1 MTITICISHKE
12 DVDGLSSAILI
23 NSAFKEKVSIVL
35 VDYANLIFRLERL
48 LKNLLPVTKG
58 YNRIFICDLG
68 LNKKNQP
75 RFISILGKMVG
86 LGYKV
91 TYIDHHDLEEDAKKE
106 IKKIGVNL
114 IHSTQECTSIHV
126 YNKYKKKLSSN
137 ASFFAAAGA
146 LTDYLDNKP
155 VASSLIPLYDRQFLM
170 LESTAMSYMISS
182 NQNNE
187 EYLYN
192 IVNVLSAMKFPHE
205 IEGGFIEAEKYAK
218 KISNAITSLSKEI
231 KTKDSI
237 ALVQNSLDLASS
249 TVVNFVL
256 GMSEKKIAMVYKY
269 KEEKKVFIISIRGS
283 KDCNVHLGR
292 IVNEIASTLG
302 GSGGGHDKACGAV
315 IPKDSFDK
323 FVELLDTKTSGYI
336 AVN

>member
-23 NSAFKEKVSIVL
+23 NSVFKKVSVVL
-35 VDYANLIFRLERL
+35 VDYANLVNKLEKMI
-48 LKNLLPVTKG
+48 KNLVPVTKG

-68 LNKKNQP
+68 LNKKNQH
-75 RFISILGKMVG
+75 RFISNLGKMIA

-91 TYIDHHDLEEDAKKE
+91 TYIDHHDLEEEAKRE
-106 IKKIGVNL
+106 IKKIGVTF
-114 IHSTQECTSIHV
+114 IHSTEECTSVQV
-126 YNKYKKKLSSN
+126 YTRFKKKLSSN

-155 VASSLIPLYDRQFLM
+155 IASSLISRYDRQFLM
-170 LESTAMSYMISS
+170 LESTALSYMISS

-218 KISNAITSLSKEI
+218 KISNAISSISNEI
-231 KTKDSI
+231 KTKDNL
-237 ALVQNSLDLASS
+237 ALVQNNLDLASS

-256 GMSEKKIAMVYKY
+256 GISEKKIAMVYKY
-269 KEEKKVFIISIRGS
+269 KEEKDVFIISIRGS
-283 KDCNVHLGR
+283 KDCDIHLGR

-302 GSGGGHDKACGAV
+302 GSGGGHDKASGAV
-315 IPKDSFDK
+315 IPKNSFNN
-323 FVELLDTKTSGYI
+323 FVELLDTKTSG
-336 AVN
+336 

>member
-1 MTITICISHKE
+1 MTITVCISHKE

-23 NSAFKEKVSIVL
+23 NSVFKKVSVVL
-35 VDYANLIFRLERL
+35 VDYANLVNKLEKMI
-48 LKNLLPVTKG
+48 KNLVPVTKG

-68 LNKKNQP
+68 LNKKNQY
-75 RFISILGKMVG
+75 RFISILYKMVT

-91 TYIDHHDLEEDAKKE
+91 TYIDHHDLEDEAKKE

-114 IHSTQECTSIHV
+114 IHSTQECTSVHV

-155 VASSLIPLYDRQFLM
+155 VASSLIPRYDRQFLM
-170 LESTAMSYMISS
+170 LESTALSYMISS

-218 KISNAITSLSKEI
+218 KISNAISSISNEI
-231 KTKDSI
+231 KTKDNL
-237 ALVQNSLDLASS
+237 ALVQNNLDLASS

-256 GMSEKKIAMVYKY
+256 GISEKKIAMVYKY
-269 KEEKKVFIISIRGS
+269 KEEKEVFIISIRGS
-283 KDCNVHLGR
+283 KDCDIHLGR

-302 GSGGGHDKACGAV
+302 GSGGGHDKASGAV
-315 IPKDSFDK
+315 IPKNSFNN
-323 FVELLDTKTSGYI
+323 FVELLDTKTSG
-336 AVN
+336 

>member
-23 NSAFKEKVSIVL
+23 NSAFKKKVSILL
-35 VDYANLIFRLERL
+35 VDYANLINKLEKL

-68 LNKKNQP
+68 LNKKNQD
-75 RFISILGKMVG
+75 RFISILYKMVT

-91 TYIDHHDLEEDAKKE
+91 TYIDHHDLENEAKKE

-114 IHSTQECTSIHV
+114 IHSTQECTSVHV
-126 YNKYKKKLSSN
+126 YKKYKKKLATN

-155 VASSLIPLYDRQFLM
+155 VALSIIPRYDRQFLM

-187 EYLYN
+187 EYLYH

-218 KISNAITSLSKEI
+218 KISNAISSISNEI
-231 KTKDSI
+231 KTKNNL
-237 ALVQNSLDLASS
+237 ALVQNNLDLASS

-256 GMSEKKIAMVYKY
+256 GISEKKLALVYKY
-269 KEEKKVFIISIRGS
+269 KEEKEVFIISIRGS
-283 KDCNVHLGR
+283 KDCDVHLGR

-315 IPKDSFDK
+315 IPKNSFNN
-323 FVELLDTKTSGYI
+323 FVELLDRKTSG
-336 AVN
+336 

>member
-1 MTITICISHKE
+1 MTITICIYHKE

-23 NSAFKEKVSIVL
+23 NSVFKKVTVVL
-35 VDYANLIFRLERL
+35 VDYANLVNKLEKMI
-48 LKNLLPVTKG
+48 KNLVPVTKG

-68 LNKKNQP
+68 LNKKNQH
-75 RFISILGKMVG
+75 RIISNLGKMIA

-91 TYIDHHDLEEDAKKE
+91 TYIDHHDLEDEAKRE
-106 IKKIGVNL
+106 IKKIGVTL
-114 IHSTQECTSIHV
+114 VHSTEECTSVQV
-126 YNKYKKKLSSN
+126 YTRFKKKLSSN

-155 VASSLIPLYDRQFLM
+155 IASSLISRYDRQFLM

-187 EYLYN
+187 DYLYN

-218 KISNAITSLSKEI
+218 KISSAIHLLSNEI
-231 KTKDSI
+231 KTKNNL
-237 ALVQNSLDLASS
+237 ALVQNNLDLASS

-256 GMSEKKIAMVYKY
+256 GHSEKKITMIY
-269 KEEKKVFIISIRGS
+269 
-283 KDCNVHLGR
+283 
-292 IVNEIASTLG
+292 
-302 GSGGGHDKACGAV
+302 
-315 IPKDSFDK
+315 
-323 FVELLDTKTSGYI
+323 
-336 AVN
+336 

>member
-23 NSAFKEKVSIVL
+23 KSLFKKVSIVL
-35 VDYANLIFRLERL
+35 VDYANLVNKLEKL
-48 LKNLLPVTKG
+48 IKGLLPVTKG

-68 LNKKNQP
+68 LNKKNQNK
-75 RFISILGKMVG
+75 FISNLSKMID

-91 TYIDHHDLEEDAKKE
+91 TYIDHHDLEEEAKRE
-106 IKKIGVNL
+106 IKKIGVTL
-114 IHSTQECTSIHV
+114 IHSTQECTSIQV
-126 YNKYKKKLSSN
+126 YKRFKKKLSSN

-155 VASSLIPLYDRQFLM
+155 IASSLISCYDRQFLM
-170 LESTAMSYMISS
+170 LESTALSYMISS

-192 IVNVLSAMKFPHE
+192 IVNILSDMKFPHE
-205 IEGGFIEAEKYAK
+205 IEGGFLEAEKYAK
-218 KISNAITSLSKEI
+218 KISNAINSLSHEI
-231 KTKDSI
+231 KTKNNL
-237 ALVQNSLDLASS
+237 AFVQNNLDLASS

-256 GMSEKKIAMVYKY
+256 GSSEKKIAMVYKY
-269 KEEKKVFIISIRGS
+269 KEEKEIFIISIRGS

-292 IVNEIASTLG
+292 TVNDIAAELG

-315 IPKDSFDK
+315 IPKDSFNA
-323 FVELLDTKTSGYI
+323 FVELLDKKLSD
-336 AVN
+336 

>member
-23 NSAFKEKVSIVL
+23 NSAFKKKVSILL
-35 VDYANLIFRLERL
+35 VDYANLINKLEKL

-68 LNKKNQP
+68 LNKKNQD
-75 RFISILGKMVG
+75 RFISILYKMVT

-91 TYIDHHDLEEDAKKE
+91 TYIDHHDLENEAKKE

-114 IHSTQECTSIHV
+114 IHSTQECTSVHV
-126 YNKYKKKLSSN
+126 YNKYKKKLPTN

-155 VASSLIPLYDRQFLM
+155 VALSIIPRYDRQFLM

-187 EYLYN
+187 EYLYH

-218 KISNAITSLSKEI
+218 KISNAISSISNEI
-231 KTKDSI
+231 KTKNNL
-237 ALVQNSLDLASS
+237 ALVQNNLDLASS

-256 GMSEKKIAMVYKY
+256 GISEKKLALVYKY
-269 KEEKKVFIISIRGS
+269 KEEKEVFIISIRGS
-283 KDCNVHLGR
+283 KDCDVHLGR

-315 IPKDSFDK
+315 IPKNSFNN
-323 FVELLDTKTSGYI
+323 FVELLDRKTSG
-336 AVN
+336 

>member
-23 NSAFKEKVSIVL
+23 NSAFKKVSVLL
-35 VDYANLIFRLERL
+35 VDYANLINKLEKL
-48 LKNLLPVTKG
+48 LKSLLPVTKG

-68 LNKKNQP
+68 LNKKNQY
-75 RFISILGKMVG
+75 RFISILYKMVA

-91 TYIDHHDLEEDAKKE
+91 TYIDHHDLEDQAKKE

-114 IHSTQECTSIHV
+114 IHSTQECTSVHV

-155 VASSLIPLYDRQFLM
+155 VASSLIPRYDRQFLM
-170 LESTAMSYMISS
+170 LESTALSYMISS

-218 KISNAITSLSKEI
+218 KISNAISSISNEI
-231 KTKDSI
+231 KTKDNL
-237 ALVQNSLDLASS
+237 ALVQNNLDLASS

-256 GMSEKKIAMVYKY
+256 GISEKKIAMVYKY
-269 KEEKKVFIISIRGS
+269 KEEKEVFIISIRGS
-283 KDCNVHLGR
+283 KDCDVHLGR

-302 GSGGGHDKACGAV
+302 GSGGGHDKASGAV
-315 IPKDSFDK
+315 IPKNSFNN
-323 FVELLDTKTSGYI
+323 FVELLDTKTSG
-336 AVN
+336 

>member
-1 MTITICISHKE
+1 MAITICISHKE

-23 NSAFKEKVSIVL
+23 SSVFKKVSVVL
-35 VDYANLIFRLERL
+35 VDYANLVNKLEKL
-48 LKNLLPVTKG
+48 IKNLLPMSKG

-68 LNKKNQP
+68 LNKKNQNK
-75 RFISILGKMVG
+75 FISSLGKMIS

-106 IKKIGVNL
+106 IKKTGVNL
-114 IHSTQECTSIHV
+114 IHSTEECTSVQV
-126 YNKYKKKLSSN
+126 YKRFKKKLSSN

-155 VASSLIPLYDRQFLM
+155 IASSLISRYDRQFLM

-187 EYLYN
+187 DYLYN
-192 IVNVLSAMKFPHE
+192 IVNVLSTMKFPHE
-205 IEGGFIEAEKYAK
+205 IDGGFVEAEKYAK
-218 KISNAITSLSKEI
+218 KISNAINSLSSKI
-231 KTKDSI
+231 KIKNNL
-237 ALVQNSLDLASS
+237 ALVQNNLDLASS

-256 GMSEKKIAMVYKY
+256 GVSEKKVAMVYKY
-269 KEEKKVFIISIRGS
+269 KEEKEIFIISIRGS

-292 IVNEIASTLG
+292 TVNDIASELG
-302 GSGGGHDKACGAV
+302 GSGGGHNKACGAV
-315 IPKDSFDK
+315 IPKDSFNM
-323 FVELLDTKTSGYI
+323 FVELLDKKLSD
-336 AVN
+336 

>member
-12 DVDGLSSAILI
+12 DVDGLSSAILV
-23 NSAFKEKVSIVL
+23 NCAFKKKVSVLL
-35 VDYANLIFRLERL
+35 VDYANLINKLEKL

-68 LNKKNQP
+68 LNKKNQYT
-75 RFISILGKMVG
+75 FISILSKMVT

-91 TYIDHHDLEEDAKKE
+91 TYIDHHDLEEETKKE

-114 IHSTQECTSIHV
+114 IHSTQECTSVHV
-126 YNKYKKKLSSN
+126 YKKYKKKLSSN

-155 VASSLIPLYDRQFLM
+155 IASSLIPRYDKQFLM
-170 LESTAMSYMISS
+170 LESTALSYMISS

-192 IVNVLSAMKFPHE
+192 VVNVLSGMKFPHE
-205 IEGGFIEAEKYAK
+205 IEGGFVEAEKYAK
-218 KISNAITSLSKEI
+218 KISNAINSISNEI
-231 KTKDSI
+231 KTKDNL
-237 ALVQNSLDLASS
+237 ALVQNNLDLASS

-269 KEEKKVFIISIRGS
+269 KEEKEAFIISIRGS

-315 IPKDSFDK
+315 IPKDSFNK
-323 FVELLDTKTSGYI
+323 FVELVDTKISG
-336 AVN
+336 

>member
-23 NSAFKEKVSIVL
+23 SSVFKKVSVVL
-35 VDYANLIFRLERL
+35 VDYANLVNKLEKL
-48 LKNLLPVTKG
+48 IKNLLPMSKG

-68 LNKKNQP
+68 LNKKNQNK
-75 RFISILGKMVG
+75 FISSLGKMIS

-106 IKKIGVNL
+106 IKKTGVNL
-114 IHSTQECTSIHV
+114 IHSTEECTSVQV
-126 YNKYKKKLSSN
+126 YKRFKKKLSSN

-155 VASSLIPLYDRQFLM
+155 IASSLISRYDRQFLM

-187 EYLYN
+187 DYLYN
-192 IVNVLSAMKFPHE
+192 IVNVLSTMKFPHE
-205 IEGGFIEAEKYAK
+205 IDGGFVEAEKYAK
-218 KISNAITSLSKEI
+218 KISNAINSLSSEI
-231 KTKDSI
+231 KIKNNL
-237 ALVQNSLDLASS
+237 ALVQNNLDLASS

-256 GMSEKKIAMVYKY
+256 GVSEKKVAMVYKY
-269 KEEKKVFIISIRGS
+269 KEEKEIFIISIRGS

-292 IVNEIASTLG
+292 TVNDIASELG
-302 GSGGGHDKACGAV
+302 GSGGGHNKACGAV
-315 IPKDSFDK
+315 IPKDSFNM
-323 FVELLDTKTSGYI
+323 FVELLDKKLSD
-336 AVN
+336 

>member
-23 NSAFKEKVSIVL
+23 NSVFKKVSIVL
-35 VDYANLIFRLERL
+35 VDYANLVNKLEKMI
-48 LKNLLPVTKG
+48 KNLVPVTKG

-68 LNKKNQP
+68 LNKKNQH
-75 RFISILGKMVG
+75 RFISNLGKMIA

-91 TYIDHHDLEEDAKKE
+91 TYIDHHDLEEEAKRE
-106 IKKIGVNL
+106 IKKIGVTF
-114 IHSTQECTSIHV
+114 IHSTEECTSVQV
-126 YNKYKKKLSSN
+126 YTRFKKKLSS
-137 ASFFAAAGA
+137 
-146 LTDYLDNKP
+146 
-155 VASSLIPLYDRQFLM
+155 LISRYDRQFLM

-187 EYLYN
+187 DYLYN

-218 KISNAITSLSKEI
+218 KISSAINLLSNEI
-231 KTKDSI
+231 KTKNNL
-237 ALVQNSLDLASS
+237 ALVQNNLDLASS

-256 GMSEKKIAMVYKY
+256 GSSEKKIAMVYKY
-269 KEEKKVFIISIRGS
+269 KEEKEIFIISIRGA

-292 IVNEIASTLG
+292 TVNDIASELG

-315 IPKDSFDK
+315 IPKDSFNT
-323 FVELLDTKTSGYI
+323 FVELLDKKLSD
-336 AVN
+336 

>member
-23 NSAFKEKVSIVL
+23 NSVFKKVSVVL
-35 VDYANLIFRLERL
+35 VDYANLVNKLEKMI
-48 LKNLLPVTKG
+48 KNLVPVTKG

-68 LNKKNQP
+68 LNKKNQH
-75 RFISILGKMVG
+75 RFISNLGKMIA

-91 TYIDHHDLEEDAKKE
+91 TYIDHHDLEDEAKRE
-106 IKKIGVNL
+106 IKKIGVTL
-114 IHSTQECTSIHV
+114 VHSTEECTSVQV
-126 YNKYKKKLSSN
+126 YTRFKKKLSSN

-155 VASSLIPLYDRQFLM
+155 IASSLISRYDRQFLM

-187 EYLYN
+187 DYLYN
-192 IVNVLSAMKFPHE
+192 IVNVLSAIKFPHE

-218 KISNAITSLSKEI
+218 KISSAINLLSNEI
-231 KTKDSI
+231 KTKNNL
-237 ALVQNSLDLASS
+237 ALVQNNLDLASS

-256 GMSEKKIAMVYKY
+256 GYSEKKIAMVYKY
-269 KEEKKVFIISIRGS
+269 KEEKEIFIISIRGA

-292 IVNEIASTLG
+292 TVNDIASELG

-315 IPKDSFDK
+315 IPKDSFNT
-323 FVELLDTKTSGYI
+323 FVELLDKKLSD
-336 AVN
+336 

>member
-1 MTITICISHKE
+1 
-12 DVDGLSSAILI
+12 
-23 NSAFKEKVSIVL
+23 VSVVL
-35 VDYANLIFRLERL
+35 VDYANLVNKLEKMI
-48 LKNLLPVTKG
+48 KNLVPVTKG

-68 LNKKNQP
+68 LNKKNQH
-75 RFISILGKMVG
+75 RFISNLGKMIA

-91 TYIDHHDLEEDAKKE
+91 TYIDHHDLEDEAKRE
-106 IKKIGVNL
+106 IKKIGVTL
-114 IHSTQECTSIHV
+114 VHSTEECTSVQV
-126 YNKYKKKLSSN
+126 YTRFKKKLSSN

-155 VASSLIPLYDRQFLM
+155 IASSLISRYDRQFLM

-187 EYLYN
+187 DYLYD

-218 KISNAITSLSKEI
+218 KISSAINLLSNEI
-231 KTKDSI
+231 KTKNNL
-237 ALVQNSLDLASS
+237 ALVQNNLDLASS

-256 GMSEKKIAMVYKY
+256 GASEKKIAMVYKY
-269 KEEKKVFIISIRGS
+269 KEEKEIFIISIRGA

-292 IVNEIASTLG
+292 TVNDIASELG

-315 IPKDSFDK
+315 IPKDSFNT
-323 FVELLDTKTSGYI
+323 FVELLDKKLSD
-336 AVN
+336 

>member
-1 MTITICISHKE
+1 
-12 DVDGLSSAILI
+12 
-23 NSAFKEKVSIVL
+23 
-35 VDYANLIFRLERL
+35 
-48 LKNLLPVTKG
+48 
-58 YNRIFICDLG
+58 
-68 LNKKNQP
+68 
-75 RFISILGKMVG
+75 MVA

-91 TYIDHHDLEEDAKKE
+91 TYIDHHDIEEEAKKE

-114 IHSTQECTSIHV
+114 IHSTEECTSVHV

-155 VASSLIPLYDRQFLM
+155 VASSLIPRYDRQFLM
-170 LESTAMSYMISS
+170 LESTALSYMISS

-218 KISNAITSLSKEI
+218 KISNAISSISNAI
-231 KTKDSI
+231 KTKDNL
-237 ALVQNSLDLASS
+237 ALVQNNLDLASS

-269 KEEKKVFIISIRGS
+269 KEEKEVFIISIRGS
-283 KDCNVHLGR
+283 KDCDVHLGR

-315 IPKDSFDK
+315 IPKDSFNN
-323 FVELLDTKTSGYI
+323 FVELVDTKISS
-336 AVN
+336 

>member
-23 NSAFKEKVSIVL
+23 NSAFKKVSVLL
-35 VDYANLIFRLERL
+35 VDYANLINKLEKL
-48 LKNLLPVTKG
+48 LKSLLPVTKG

-68 LNKKNQP
+68 LNKKNQY
-75 RFISILGKMVG
+75 RFISILYKMVA

-91 TYIDHHDLEEDAKKE
+91 TYIDHHDLEDQAKKE

-114 IHSTQECTSIHV
+114 IHSTQECTSVHV

-155 VASSLIPLYDRQFLM
+155 VASSLIPRYDRQFLM
-170 LESTAMSYMISS
+170 LESTALSYMISS

-192 IVNVLSAMKFPHE
+192 IVNVLSAMKFPRE

-218 KISNAITSLSKEI
+218 KISNAISSLSNEI
-231 KTKDSI
+231 KTKDNL
-237 ALVQNSLDLASS
+237 ALVQNNLDLASS

-256 GMSEKKIAMVYKY
+256 GISEKKIAMVYKY
-269 KEEKKVFIISIRGS
+269 KEEKEVFIISIRGS
-283 KDCNVHLGR
+283 KDCDVHLGR

-302 GSGGGHDKACGAV
+302 GSGGGHDKASGAV
-315 IPKDSFDK
+315 IPKNSFNN
-323 FVELLDTKTSGYI
+323 FVELLDTKTSG
-336 AVN
+336 

>member
-23 NSAFKEKVSIVL
+23 NSVFKKVSVIL
-35 VDYANLIFRLERL
+35 VDYANLVNKLEKMI
-48 LKNLLPVTKG
+48 KNLLPVTKG
-58 YNRIFICDLG
+58 DNRIFICDLG
-68 LNKKNQP
+68 LNKKNQH
-75 RFISILGKMVG
+75 RFISNLGKMIA

-91 TYIDHHDLEEDAKKE
+91 TYIDHHDLEEEAMKE
-106 IKKIGVNL
+106 IKKIGVTL
-114 IHSTQECTSIHV
+114 IHSTEECTSVQV
-126 YNKYKKKLSSN
+126 YKRFKKKLSPN

-155 VASSLIPLYDRQFLM
+155 IASSLISRYDRQFLM

-182 NQNNE
+182 NQNNDD
-187 EYLYN
+187 YLYN
-192 IVNVLSAMKFPHE
+192 IVNVLSSMKFPHE

-218 KISNAITSLSKEI
+218 KISNAISSISNEI
-231 KTKDSI
+231 KIKDNL
-237 ALVQNSLDLASS
+237 ALVQNNLDLASS

-256 GMSEKKIAMVYKY
+256 GISEKKIAIVYKY
-269 KEEKKVFIISIRGS
+269 KEEKEVFIISIRGS

-315 IPKDSFDK
+315 IPKNSFNN
-323 FVELLDTKTSGYI
+323 FVELLDTKTSG
-336 AVN
+336 

>member
-1 MTITICISHKE
+1 MAITICISHKE

-23 NSAFKEKVSIVL
+23 SSVFKKVSVVL
-35 VDYANLIFRLERL
+35 VDYANLVNKLEKL
-48 LKNLLPVTKG
+48 IKNLLPMSKG

-68 LNKKNQP
+68 LNKKNQNK
-75 RFISILGKMVG
+75 FISSLGKMIS

-106 IKKIGVNL
+106 IKKTGVNL
-114 IHSTQECTSIHV
+114 IHSTEECTSVQV
-126 YNKYKKKLSSN
+126 YKRFKKKLSSN

-155 VASSLIPLYDRQFLM
+155 IASSLISRYDRQFLM

-187 EYLYN
+187 DYLYN
-192 IVNVLSAMKFPHE
+192 IVNVLSTMKFPHE
-205 IEGGFIEAEKYAK
+205 IDGGFVEAEKYAK
-218 KISNAITSLSKEI
+218 KISNAINSLSSEI
-231 KTKDSI
+231 KIKNNL
-237 ALVQNSLDLASS
+237 ALVQNNLDLASS

-256 GMSEKKIAMVYKY
+256 GVSEKKVAMVYKY
-269 KEEKKVFIISIRGS
+269 KEEKEIFIISIRGS

-292 IVNEIASTLG
+292 TVNDIASELG
-302 GSGGGHDKACGAV
+302 GSGGGHNKACGAV
-315 IPKDSFDK
+315 IPKDSFNM
-323 FVELLDTKTSGYI
+323 FVELLDKKLSD
-336 AVN
+336 

>member
-1 MTITICISHKE
+1 MAITICISHKE

-23 NSAFKEKVSIVL
+23 SSVFKKVSVVL
-35 VDYANLIFRLERL
+35 VDYANLVNKLEKL
-48 LKNLLPVTKG
+48 IKNLLPMSKG

-68 LNKKNQP
+68 LNKKNQNK
-75 RFISILGKMVG
+75 FISSLGKMIS

-106 IKKIGVNL
+106 IKKTGVNL
-114 IHSTQECTSIHV
+114 IHSTEECTSVQV
-126 YNKYKKKLSSN
+126 YKRFKKKLSSN

-155 VASSLIPLYDRQFLM
+155 IASSLISRYDRQFLM

-187 EYLYN
+187 DYLYN
-192 IVNVLSAMKFPHE
+192 IVNVLSTMKFPHE
-205 IEGGFIEAEKYAK
+205 IDGGFLEAEKYAK
-218 KISNAITSLSKEI
+218 KISNAISSLSSEI
-231 KTKDSI
+231 KIKNNL
-237 ALVQNSLDLASS
+237 ALVQNKLDLASS

-256 GMSEKKIAMVYKY
+256 GVSEKKVAMVYKY
-269 KEEKKVFIISIRGS
+269 KEEKEVFIISIRGS

-292 IVNEIASTLG
+292 TVNDIASELG
-302 GSGGGHDKACGAV
+302 GSGGGHEKACGAV
-315 IPKDSFDK
+315 IPKDSFNM
-323 FVELLDTKTSGYI
+323 FVELLDQKL
-336 AVN
+336 AD

>member
-1 MTITICISHKE
+1 
-12 DVDGLSSAILI
+12 
-23 NSAFKEKVSIVL
+23 VSIVL
-35 VDYANLIFRLERL
+35 VDYANLVNKLEKL
-48 LKNLLPVTKG
+48 IKNLLPVTKG

-68 LNKKNQP
+68 LNKKNQN
-75 RFISILGKMVG
+75 RFISNLGKMIA

-91 TYIDHHDLEEDAKKE
+91 TYIDHHDLEEEAKKE
-106 IKKIGVNL
+106 IKKIGVTL
-114 IHSTQECTSIHV
+114 IHSTEECTSVQV
-126 YNKYKKKLSSN
+126 YKRFKKKLFSN

-155 VASSLIPLYDRQFLM
+155 IASSLISRYDRQFLM

-187 EYLYN
+187 DYLYN

-205 IEGGFIEAEKYAK
+205 IEGGFLEAAK
-218 KISNAITSLSKEI
+218 KISSAINSLSHEI
-231 KTKDSI
+231 KTKNNL
-237 ALVQNSLDLASS
+237 ALVQNNLDLASS

-256 GMSEKKIAMVYKY
+256 GTSEKKIAMVYKY
-269 KEEKKVFIISIRGS
+269 KEEKEIFIISIRGS

-292 IVNEIASTLG
+292 TVNDIASELG

-315 IPKDSFDK
+315 IPKDSFNT
-323 FVELLDTKTSGYI
+323 FVELLDKKLSD
-336 AVN
+336 

>member
-23 NSAFKEKVSIVL
+23 NSAFKKKVSVLL
-35 VDYANLIFRLERL
+35 VDYANLINKLEKL
-48 LKNLLPVTKG
+48 LKSLLPVTKG

-68 LNKKNQP
+68 LNKKNQYT
-75 RFISILGKMVG
+75 FISILSKMVA

-91 TYIDHHDLEEDAKKE
+91 TYIDHHDLEEETKKE

-114 IHSTQECTSIHV
+114 IHSTQECTSVHV
-126 YNKYKKKLSSN
+126 YNKYKRKLSSN

-155 VASSLIPLYDRQFLM
+155 IASSLIPRYDRQFLM
-170 LESTAMSYMISS
+170 LESTALSYMISS

-218 KISNAITSLSKEI
+218 KIANAISSISHEI
-231 KTKDSI
+231 KTKHNL
-237 ALVQNSLDLASS
+237 ALVQSNLDLASS

-256 GMSEKKIAMVYKY
+256 GMSEKNIAMVYKY
-269 KEEKKVFIISIRGS
+269 KEDKEAFIISIRGS
-283 KDCNVHLGR
+283 KDCTVHLGR
-292 IVNEIASTLG
+292 IVNEVASSLG

-315 IPKDSFDK
+315 IPKDLFNK
-323 FVELLDTKTSGYI
+323 FVELVDTKTSC
-336 AVN
+336 